1 VSDRGI
7 SQSWTMPPAR
17 VAPPSVFQT
26 DQLDEARS
34 YMTRVFRP
42 HDLSLVRGA
51 AGLSMRHEQLSLG
64 ATSIH
69 WLEYGSTVQMTSP
82 EMGGFYLF
90 QLNLQ
95 GDCTVRQGSAEATV
109 ATGHAYAVNPTR
121 PLTKSWSADC
131 RQLIVRVD
139 RPALDRLLQRELGVD
154 LTKPLEFSFQPV
166 PLSGAAAA
174 LIRTVVAFRSADTE
188 VGWVP
193 HSRIVRHAEA
203 MLMSMLLSGFQHSY
217 TDDFGRAAAACAP
230 AYVRRVEDFIHAS
243 AREVTGM
250 EEMVA
255 VAGVSSRA
263 LYNGFRQF
271 RNTTPM
277 AYLKAVRLDMAH
289 AELLRPQSGESVTAI
304 ALNCGFSHMSKF
316 ARDFRARFGYRPSEI
331 LRRRS

>member
-1 VSDRGI
+1 VSDRGA
-7 SQSWTMPPAR
+7 SQSLAISPAR
-17 VAPPSVFQT
+17 VAPHAVFQT
-26 DQLDEARS
+26 NQVDEARA

-51 AGLSMRHEQLSLG
+51 GGLAMRHEQLGIG

-90 QLNLQ
+90 QVNLQ
-95 GDCTVRQGSAEATV
+95 GDCTVRQGNAEATV
-109 ATGHAYAVNPTR
+109 AAGHAYAVNPTR

-174 LIRTVVAFRSADTE
+174 LIRTVVAFRDADSE
-188 VGWVP
+188 ESWVP
-193 HSRIVRHAEA
+193 HSRTVRHAEA
-203 MLMSMLLSGFQHSY
+203 MLMSMLLSGFRHSY
-217 TDDFGRAAAACAP
+217 SDDFGRAAASCAP

-243 AREVTGM
+243 ARDVTGM

-263 LYNGFRQF
+263 LYSGFRQF

-277 AYLKAVRLDMAH
+277 AYLKAVRLDIAH
-289 AELLRPQSGESVTAI
+289 QELLRGADSVTAI
-304 ALNCGFSHMSKF
+304 ALNCGYQHMSKF
-316 ARDFRARFGYRPSEI
+316 ARDFRARFGYSPSEI
-331 LRRRS
+331 LRRKR